1 MKKKVIIY
9 FLTFS
14 FLFTQNSYAHY
25 LSEYRDWLV
34 ANNLNQFLDL
44 DNTDCQGCDDFDT
57 RTIQNCYDKN
67 GQKEQCT
74 IDEWDPKWQ
83 RNKWI
88 DLSLLNKKLI
98 KKRNKL
104 GKRFKWDYNPTL
116 EELHYQVFHS

>member
-1 MKKKVIIY
+1 MKKKIIIY
-9 FLTFS
+9 LLTFS

-57 RTIQNCYDKN
+57 RTIENCYDKN

-104 GKRFKWDYNPTL
+104 GKRFKWDYNP
-116 EELHYQVFHS
+116 